1 MDKLAADSVVAT
13 NAAGISPM
21 DIGVGLLLLVSAVL
35 AYARGLV
42 QEVLSIAGWI
52 GAIFATVYGFPYLRP
67 YARELTTVEIVADF
81 GAGIIIFIIALVIVS
96 LFTRRISKI
105 VKNNAFS
112 AIDRSLGFLF
122 GLARGALL
130 VVVAYIGLGM
140 VYPEDEQPG
149 WIRHSRSLELIKPG
163 AELLASLIPEILNAI
178 TGADDKGAIGSA
190 AEEAAKKAGQLTG
203 TRKVIQDLML
213 PRPRNTDT
221 KDPVTSGYGKKERQQ
236 MERLND
242 SIQKQ

>member
-1 MDKLAADSVVAT
+1 MDKLAADAVAT
-13 NAAGISPM
+13 GASGINVL
-21 DIGVGLLLLVSAVL
+21 DIGVGLLLLLSAVL

-52 GAIFATVYGFPYLRP
+52 GAIFATVYGFPYLMP
-67 YARELTTVEIVADF
+67 YARELTTIDMVADF
-81 GAGIIIFIIALVIVS
+81 GAGIVIFIIALVILS

-105 VKNNAFS
+105 VKNSALN

-122 GLARGALL
+122 GLARGALI
-130 VVVAYIGLGM
+130 VVIAYIGLGM
-140 VYPEDEQPG
+140 FYPEDEQPG

-163 AELLASLIPEILNAI
+163 AELLASLIPENLNAI
-178 TGADDKGAIGSA
+178 TGSDDKDSNGSA
-190 AEEAAKKAGQLTG
+190 AEKAAKKAGRLTG

-213 PRPRNTDT
+213 PRPQNTDT
-221 KDPVTSGYGKKERQQ
+221 KDPVTGGYGKKERQQ

>member
-1 MDKLAADSVVAT
+1 MDKLAADAIAT
-13 NAAGISPM
+13 GATGVNLL
-21 DIGVGLLLLVSAVL
+21 DIGVGLLILVSAIF
-35 AYARGLV
+35 AYVRGLV

-67 YARELTTVEIVADF
+67 YARELTTIDIVADF
-81 GAGIIIFIIALVIVS
+81 GAGIVIFTIALVLLS

-105 VKNNAFS
+105 VKSSGLN

-122 GLARGALL
+122 GLARGALI

-140 VYPEDEQPG
+140 VYPEDEQPP
-149 WIRHSRSLELIKPG
+149 WIHQSRSLELIKPG
-163 AELLASLIPEILNAI
+163 AELLASLIPKNLSAI
-178 TGADDKGAIGSA
+178 TGAENKDANGSA
-190 AEEAAKKAGQLTG
+190 AERAAKKAGKLLG

-213 PRPRNTDT
+213 PRPQNTDS
-221 KDPVTSGYGKKERQQ
+221 KDPVTGGYGKKERQQ

>member
-1 MDKLAADSVVAT
+1 MDKLAADAIAT
-13 NAAGISPM
+13 GVNLL
-21 DIGVGLLLLVSAVL
+21 DIGVGLLILVSAIF
-35 AYARGLV
+35 AYVRGLV

-67 YARELTTVEIVADF
+67 YARELTTIDIVADF
-81 GAGIIIFIIALVIVS
+81 GAGIVIFIIALVLLS
-96 LFTRRISKI
+96 LFTWRISKI
-105 VKNNAFS
+105 VKSSELN

-122 GLARGALL
+122 GLARGALI

-140 VYPEDEQPG
+140 VYPEDEQPP
-149 WIRHSRSLELIKPG
+149 WIHQSRSLELIKPG
-163 AELLASLIPEILNAI
+163 AELLASLIPENLSAI
-178 TGADDKGAIGSA
+178 TGAENKDANGSA
-190 AEEAAKKAGQLTG
+190 AERAGKLLG

-213 PRPRNTDT
+213 PHPQNTDS
-221 KDPVTSGYGKKERQQ
+221 KDPVTGGYGKKERQQ